1 VRRRTRF
8 LLLGTVAMLA
18 AYGSVGAHSAE
29 IPKKLD
35 ASIVDAP
42 FAQPYIDSDEWRE
55 TPVRHR
61 RVHGGF
67 KGTDTRFTIYFPP
80 KEQFRGRFFQPLP
93 ATAGVDNS
101 SERATGPN
109 TPIGFAAASG
119 GYLVDSNQGR
129 LPRYTS
135 DDLPMVPWRASAAT
149 AKYSRVLAAEMYGP
163 GRIYGYVYGGSGGSY
178 KTFGCI
184 ENTVGIWDG
193 AVPYIMETPMSLPNN
208 YTVKGH
214 ALRLLQDKFPAIIDA
229 VDPGGSGD
237 MYKGL
242 NEEEREALYEAT
254 RMGFPPRA
262 WFLHE
267 RLGMGPIAGS
277 IFDQVQERDPTY
289 FSDFWEQPGYL
300 GAKRSASLMRA
311 RIQHKTTLTKVAL
324 NGESTNGTIGVTN
337 LPKGDLVGA
346 SVTVKSGPAAGAV
359 MYISNVVGGAI
370 RVGFGM
376 ATNRKLESIKPG
388 DEVFVD
394 NSAYLAAQTLHRHT
408 LPAADMHSYDVLRG
422 KDGKPKYPQRSVVHG
437 PRRFLENAGSTHSGE
452 FDGKI
457 IVVNTLMDEHA
468 FPVAADWYRSK
479 VKAVLG
485 SRIDDRYRLWYSDHA
500 LHGGPSTKADNLR
513 VVSYT
518 GILQQALRDLSA
530 WVEKGVPPA
539 PTTNYRVVDG
549 QVEVPATAAER
560 KGVQPVVT
568 LTANGAVRADVAVGQ
583 RVSFAGVIETPPN
596 TGTIVSAE
604 WDFEGVGDYPV
615 VEKLA
620 DTRSTRVS
628 VTTTYAFSKPGTY
641 FPVLRAASQRDGDA
655 TTPYAR
661 MLNLARVRVVVK

>member
-1 VRRRTRF
+1 
-8 LLLGTVAMLA
+8 
-18 AYGSVGAHSAE
+18 
-29 IPKKLD
+29 
-35 ASIVDAP
+35 
-42 FAQPYIDSDEWRE
+42 
-55 TPVRHR
+55 
-61 RVHGGF
+61 
-67 KGTDTRFTIYFPP
+67 
-80 KEQFRGRFFQPLP
+80 
-93 ATAGVDNS
+93 
-101 SERATGPN
+101 
-109 TPIGFAAASG
+109 
-119 GYLVDSNQGR
+119 
-129 LPRYTS
+129 
-135 DDLPMVPWRASAAT
+135 
-149 AKYSRVLAAEMYGP
+149 
-163 GRIYGYVYGGSGGSY
+163 
-178 KTFGCI
+178 
-184 ENTVGIWDG
+184 
-193 AVPYIMETPMSLPNN
+193 
-208 YTVKGH
+208 
-214 ALRLLQDKFPAIIDA
+214 
-229 VDPGGSGD
+229 
-237 MYKGL
+237 
-242 NEEEREALYEAT
+242 
-254 RMGFPPRA
+254 
-262 WFLHE
+262 
-267 RLGMGPIAGS
+267 
-277 IFDQVQERDPTY
+277 
-289 FSDFWEQPGYL
+289 
-300 GAKRSASLMRA
+300 
-311 RIQHKTTLTKVAL
+311 
-324 NGESTNGTIGVTN
+324 
-337 LPKGDLVGA
+337 
-346 SVTVKSGPAAGAV
+346 
-359 MYISNVVGGAI
+359 
-370 RVGFGM
+370 
-376 ATNRKLESIKPG
+376 
-388 DEVFVD
+388 
-394 NSAYLAAQTLHRHT
+394 
-408 LPAADMHSYDVLRG
+408 MHSYDVLRG
-422 KDGKPKYPQRSVVHG
+422 NDGKPKYPQRSVVHG